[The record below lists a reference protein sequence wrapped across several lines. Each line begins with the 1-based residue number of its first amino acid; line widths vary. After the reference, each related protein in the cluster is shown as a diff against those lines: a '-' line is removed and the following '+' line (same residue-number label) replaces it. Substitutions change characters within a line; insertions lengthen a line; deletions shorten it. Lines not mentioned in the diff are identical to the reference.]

1 MKVTSIASLLL
12 SGYVLTGCA
21 SHTDI
26 DVEQFAAV
34 GEQKQ
39 LEQSV
44 LEIVRKVTP
53 ASVSVSAGQ
62 GGFSAV
68 IVSPEGYVLS
78 AGHAVKPGDK
88 YTVTLADGREFK
100 AVGLGSEPTI
110 DMGLIKINDPDNL
123 PVAEMGWSA
132 TVKTGQPVISI
143 SHPGGG
149 DQERGTVVRFG
160 YIADPVASNGMIR
173 STCLME
179 PGDSGGPLFD
189 MEGRV
194 IAVHS
199 QIAASLDDN
208 KEVGV
213 DNFRRFWNQMVNA
226 ESFKPAEVYQGQDYG
241 FEFEAI
247 STARNQRPGM
257 PRSNRGQRVDVTSV
271 KEGSPV
277 AAAGLKVGDRFESIN
292 GERARTYV
300 EVTMLLEN
308 AYTLKQ
314 SHADVVVVREG
325 EEVSIKLPL
334 PENTAAYN
342 AWNGDVEILQSEPL
356 SRPVNPVARI
366 DEILEPV
373 AELEALLD
381 DNTVEISSEKSDTST
396 TALGTIIKRDSW
408 FSSSTLLVSKS
419 SLVGENIEIE
429 YQDQTLPAEVVSR
442 DDAKDLVL
450 LKVNHRLKGGVSL
463 EDMEAAPAER
473 GEFLLSPHPK
483 YSGRFGV
490 WGSNVFTADKRES
503 GGFLG
508 VFMEESDGKV
518 LLNQISE
525 DGPAKEHFKAGDFI
539 VKVNGNVVTKPRELA
554 KELSSH
560 DPGDMV
566 KLDAIR
572 DGEAFTVELALG
584 ARPENGR
591 HIAETF
597 RGGKSL
603 RRDGFEKVFSHDARL
618 RPNEC
623 GGPVYS
629 IDGEFLGINI
639 ARHSR
644 TRSYALPAE
653 VVAEFVR
660 GAQAE

>member
-12 SGYVLTGCA
+12 SGCVLTGCV
-21 SHTDI
+21 SHTEI
-26 DVEQFAAV
+26 NVEQFAAV

-39 LEQSV
+39 LERSV
-44 LEIVRKVTP
+44 LEVVRKVTP
-53 ASVSVSAGQ
+53 ASVSVTAGQ

-68 IVSPEGYVLS
+68 IVSPEGYALS
-78 AGHAVKPGDK
+78 AGHAVKPGTK

-110 DMGLIKINDPDNL
+110 DMGLLKISEPDNL

-132 TVKTGQPVISI
+132 TVKSGQPVISI

-149 DQERGTVVRFG
+149 DQERGTVVRLG
-160 YIADPVASNGMIR
+160 YIADVVASNGMIR

-213 DNFRRFWNQMVNA
+213 DNFRRFWDQMVKA
-226 ESFKPAEVYQGQDYG
+226 ESFKPSDVYQGQDYG
-241 FEFEAI
+241 FEFEAT
-247 STARNQRPGM
+247 STARKQRSGRPN
-257 PRSNRGQRVDVTSV
+257 SNRGQRVDVTSV
-271 KEGSPV
+271 EESSPV

-308 AYTLKQ
+308 AYTLQQ
-314 SHADVVVVREG
+314 SHADVVVERDG

-342 AWNGDVEILQSEPL
+342 AWSGDVQILQSEPL
-356 SRPVNPVARI
+356 SRPVNPVAGI

-373 AELEALLD
+373 AVLEDLLD
-381 DNTVEISSEKSDTST
+381 DNTVEVSSEKNDTST
-396 TALGTIIKRDSW
+396 AALATIIKRDSW
-408 FSSSTLLVSKS
+408 FSFSTLLVSKS
-419 SLVGENIEIE
+419 SLVGENVAIE

-442 DDAKDLVL
+442 DDANDLVL
-450 LKVNHRLKGGVSL
+450 LKVNRKLKGGISL
-463 EDMEAAPAER
+463 EDMETAPAER
-473 GEFLLSPHPK
+473 GEFLMSPHPK

-490 WGSNVFTADKRES
+490 WGSKVFTADKRES

-508 VFMEESDGKV
+508 VFMEESEGKI

-525 DGPAKEHFKAGDFI
+525 DGPAKDFFKAGDFI
-539 VKVNGNVVTKPRELA
+539 VKVNGKAVTKPKELA
-554 KELSSH
+554 KELSSYE
-560 DPGDMV
+560 PGDMV
-566 KLDAIR
+566 KMEAVR
-572 DGEAFTVELALG
+572 DGETFSVELALG
-584 ARPENGR
+584 VRPDNGK

-618 RPNEC
+618 RPDEC

-653 VVAEFVR
+653 VVAEFVK